1 MKRRYLCLFLCL
13 YLGYICILNSC
24 GTAGTVPQLFEK
36 SGIIE
41 AAGEEMADPPTIQ
54 IGGRV
59 IRREVRENGIRLLL
73 TDLSFPE
80 GSTSGI
86 TTDTISGTTS
96 ETTSG
101 TTSET
106 TSGTTSETTSDNT
119 TGTISGT
126 ASDTVSSTISNSV
139 SHCTRDTAA
148 LTGAFFGMLSKRQR
162 RSAAVLCSVTDDHV
176 KPEDICR
183 GDQVIVTGRFAMPEY
198 ASAPGEFD
206 YRKYARARN
215 IVFLLKDCRVDYLKR
230 NISAGRLA
238 DRLADRFSRAFHRVL
253 PPEDAAML
261 EVILL
266 GRKEAMPDR
275 LKQLYRDGGILHIC
289 TVSGLHISLLGMA
302 VWDVMRKRR
311 HSFAVSGF
319 CSGALVLFYSFLT
332 GNGTGAVR
340 AAVMFIFW
348 IGSQITGRTNDVP
361 TALFAAAVL
370 ILRGRPYMLTDAGFA
385 LSFGCLLSLY
395 LLEPLLRKA
404 FRGLGKP
411 WRRVFDREN
420 PSPVTAG
427 LAIWTGTVP
436 LVCMY
441 YYQITPWSLLV
452 NLFLIPC
459 MSVFMTAGLAAAL
472 AGMIFLPAGIF
483 AAGTCSLILK
493 VIRSACLLEQM
504 LPGSVIITGSPRK
517 TGMILYYAALFVW
530 GFLMHRGSIHR
541 RRRRRT
547 GTFLRSCA
555 LLSVFALVLIL
566 PRSRNR
572 GMRMIAAD
580 VGQGQCAIAWG
591 RDGCFV
597 FDCGSTSRS
606 DIWKYRIEPL
616 LKYYGISRISCVF
629 LSHGDQDHTNGIE
642 ELLDGYKVGAAGM
655 NTGGITVDSIAV
667 SLTESA
673 RDAHLREVCKTAEE
687 KGIRVWEMSLLSR
700 LRFGSTVLTCLFP
713 GDRLTDEANANSMVI
728 RMESDGFCAVFPGD
742 LEKEGET
749 EFCRLLSEEKDK
761 DKQKCD
767 VLLAGHH
774 GSKNA
779 NSDAFLEL
787 LKPGICVI
795 SCGRN
800 NMYGHPA
807 PETLSRLEKAGCEVF
822 RTDLQ
827 RSILLWPAGDDKT
840 EVFVY
845 DPERGYKNVDT
856 GTQ

>member
-41 AAGEEMADPPTIQ
+41 AAGEETADPPTIQ

-106 TSGTTSETTSDNT
+106 TSDNT

-139 SHCTRDTAA
+139 SHGTRDTSA
-148 LTGAFFGMLSKRQR
+148 LTGVFFGMLSKRQR

-266 GRKEAMPDR
+266 GRKEAMPEG

-667 SLTESA
+667 SLTGSA

-774 GSKNA
+774 GSENA

-787 LKPGICVI
+787 LNPGICVI